1 MRRRDHSIAVNN
13 SIRVVEE
20 EMDVKRSAEE
30 VEGPSE
36 SKETEVG
43 IVEGG
48 GEVGISSNSRGRR
61 RRRQRK
67 RTSGGRSGYLTRASE
82 TRRERRV
89 IVTVFGFGDNLMRVH
104 G

>member
-36 SKETEVG
+36 SKEAEVG

-48 GEVGISSNSRGRR
+48 GEVGISSNSW

-67 RTSGGRSGYLTRASE
+67 RTSGGRSGYLNRASE

-89 IVTVFGFGDNLMRVH
+89 IVTVFGFGNNLMRVH